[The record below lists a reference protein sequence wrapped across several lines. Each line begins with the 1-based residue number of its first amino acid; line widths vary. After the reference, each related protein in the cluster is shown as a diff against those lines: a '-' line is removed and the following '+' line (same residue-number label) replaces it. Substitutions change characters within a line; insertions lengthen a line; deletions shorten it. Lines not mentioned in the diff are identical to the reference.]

1 MNNQRLIIRFLTG
14 AWCLTCFVIVTAY
27 SSVLVSFLTA
37 PDSYKPLIES
47 VNELPSKP
55 EIKIT
60 VNKGYFMDVL
70 SRVNIYNSFIY
81 DEMY

>member
-1 MNNQRLIIRFLTG
+1 MTG
-14 AWCLTCFVIVTAY
+14 AWYMTCFVIVTAY

-37 PDSYKPLIES
+37 PDSYKPLIQS

-60 VNKGYFMDVL
+60 INKGFIMDIISKVKRHNFIQFMDYDI
-70 SRVNIYNSFIY
+70 IYTYIY
-81 DEMY
+81 IY